1 MFFAASAHRTGQQ
14 GLSPVFSLKSQ
25 NGAGKLYYLQSSD
38 PGRQGTVLCLDNP
51 IAGM

>member
-25 NGAGKLYYLQSSD
+25 NGAGKLYYR
-38 PGRQGTVLCLDNP
+38 GRQGTVLCLDNP